1 MTLNEYILGCT
12 WDSLCMQSREMIKI
26 YRLDDLMLLDINDD
40 QTDDLDLLTDF
51 EKSDDLLSFDQSLS
65 DQKRSSFQQDLI
77 DIFESQQEPQND
89 QDPC

>member
-1 MTLNEYILGCT
+1 MVLIRSYN
-12 WDSLCMQSREMIKI
+12 KI
-26 YRLDDLMLLDINDD
+26 HSDDLMLLDIDDD

-51 EKSDDLLSFDQSLS
+51 EQSDDLLSFDQSLP

>member
-1 MTLNEYILGCT
+1 ML
-12 WDSLCMQSREMIKI
+12 
-26 YRLDDLMLLDINDD
+26 RLDDLMLLDINDD

>member
-1 MTLNEYILGCT
+1 
-12 WDSLCMQSREMIKI
+12 
-26 YRLDDLMLLDINDD
+26 MLLDINDD